1 MNKILHQSIPAS
13 PIKSLGRVPGLANA
27 WPLGST
33 KFVNAP
39 PLGLTM
45 RANANG
51 VGGGGGT
58 WVQLELTDALIYNK
72 ASVILLIWR
81 AGACSSLCLESVKIH
96 DNSKNCTCTFVQAR
110 KLKQGLIKN

>member
-13 PIKSLGRVPGLANA
+13 PIKSLGRAPGLANA

-33 KFVNAP
+33 RFANAP
-39 PLGLTM
+39 PPGLTM

-51 VGGGGGT
+51 VTGGGGGGGGGGT

-72 ASVILLIWR
+72 ASVITHLEGWSLLFTLLRI
-81 AGACSSLCLESVKIH
+81 
-96 DNSKNCTCTFVQAR
+96 
-110 KLKQGLIKN
+110 

>member
-13 PIKSLGRVPGLANA
+13 PIKSLGRAPGLANA

-33 KFVNAP
+33 RFANAP
-39 PLGLTM
+39 PAGLTM

-51 VGGGGGT
+51 VGGGGT

-72 ASVILLIWR
+72 ASVITHLEDWSLLFTLLRI
-81 AGACSSLCLESVKIH
+81 SQDS
-96 DNSKNCTCTFVQAR
+96 
-110 KLKQGLIKN
+110 

>member
-1 MNKILHQSIPAS
+1 MPGPWAAQDLQMPA
-13 PIKSLGRVPGLANA
+13 
-27 WPLGST
+27 
-33 KFVNAP
+33 
-39 PLGLTM
+39 GLTM

-51 VGGGGGT
+51 VGGGGT

-96 DNSKNCTCTFVQAR
+96 DNSKNCTCTFVQAS
-110 KLKQGLIKN
+110 KLKQGLIKNEYASLIITI

>member
-1 MNKILHQSIPAS
+1 MNTILHQSIPAS

-72 ASVILLIWR
+72 ASVITHLEGWSLLFTLLRI
-81 AGACSSLCLESVKIH
+81 SQDS
-96 DNSKNCTCTFVQAR
+96 
-110 KLKQGLIKN
+110 

>member
-51 VGGGGGT
+51 VGGGGT
-58 WVQLELTDALIYNK
+58 WVQLELTDALVYNIK
-72 ASVILLIWR
+72 GKCNYSF
-81 AGACSSLCLESVKIH
+81 GGLEPALH
-96 DNSKNCTCTFVQAR
+96 FA
-110 KLKQGLIKN
+110 

>member
-1 MNKILHQSIPAS
+1 MNKILHQSIPAL

-27 WPLGST
+27 WSLGSR

-51 VGGGGGT
+51 VGGGGT
-58 WVQLELTDALIYNK
+58 WVQLALTDALIYNK
-72 ASVILLIWR
+72 ASVITHLEGWSLLFTLLRI
-81 AGACSSLCLESVKIH
+81 SQDS
-96 DNSKNCTCTFVQAR
+96 
-110 KLKQGLIKN
+110 